1 MTDASFCIPRKAVDK
16 LLKARADVRTIV
28 AYLILARF
36 TDKSGEFTA
45 AAGHAVMEYAG
56 IRKALH
62 DKLFT
67 RLLKLQLIR
76 DKTVWQNTNP
86 DRVWPDKIGPR
97 PTTYALNTFGEPTA
111 KRVWM
116 GAGLVDGFGEMKW
129 PLKVLKHDGKP
140 PDDRAARLLLILYTQ
155 LRMAEYG
162 GTHPAVISRLY
173 RQTIEKRLAHQSLCL
188 WGYEKQKAY
197 VSPELQRIYPAAW
210 GKTPTAKDQHKAA
223 VTYAQAGGRPELGE
237 GFGFYEPDWSTLEF
251 ATEAAAA
258 YRHKNGDSIELGIS
272 SPVRRAVD
280 AAMKRLIDT
289 GLVQEV
295 VTGFFGQE
303 IEPRELPDDCRTVEL
318 EVVNLHGER
327 HDEFARP
334 YRQTAAEL
342 TPIDSEAYYLI
353 DHRTRA
359 VTVAG
364 IFRPRFIP
372 YNAKSKGVRD
382 WQTRIADDNQ
392 RAMRELFVARKALS
406 LLPIPL
412 PSLSARAVVASRS
425 TQSRPRSAPKQ
436 APVIEE
442 PQTPEQKENAKRARE
457 YLQQLANKL
466 RINK

>member
-28 AYLILARF
+28 AYLILAKF

-67 RLLKLQLIR
+67 RLLKLQLIQ

-162 GTHPAVISRLY
+162 GTHPAVISRVY
-173 RQTIEKRLAHQSLCL
+173 RQTIDKRLAHQSLCL

-197 VSPELQRIYPAAW
+197 VSPELQRIYPAA
-210 GKTPTAKDQHKAA
+210 GSKTATAIDQHKAA
-223 VTYAQAGGRPELGE
+223 VTYARAGGRPELGE
-237 GFGFYEPDWSTLEF
+237 GFGFYEPDWSTVEF

-258 YRHKNGDSIELGIS
+258 YRHKNGDPIEPSIS
-272 SPVRRAVD
+272 YPVRRAVD

-295 VTGFFGQE
+295 VTGFFGQA
-303 IEPRELPDDCRTVEL
+303 IEPRELPDDCQTVEL

-327 HDEFARP
+327 HDEIAQA

-342 TPIDSEAYYLI
+342 TPIDSETYYLI

-382 WQTRIADDNQ
+382 WQTRIADENQ
-392 RAMRELFVARKALS
+392 RAMRELFVAQKAFS
-406 LLPIPL
+406 LLTIPL
-412 PSLSARAVVASRS
+412 PSFSARAVVASRS

-436 APVIEE
+436 SPVIEE
-442 PQTPEQKENAKRARE
+442 PQTPEQIENAKRARE
-457 YLQQLANKL
+457 GFRQLADKL